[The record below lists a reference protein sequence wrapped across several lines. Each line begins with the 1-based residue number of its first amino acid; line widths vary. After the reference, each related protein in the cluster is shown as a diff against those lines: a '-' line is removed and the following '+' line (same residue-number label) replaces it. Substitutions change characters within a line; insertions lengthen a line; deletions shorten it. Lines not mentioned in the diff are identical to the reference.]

1 MTIGRGEAVAAAP
14 TLPAPFAAETALPSV
29 RIALPTLAL
38 AGALGSVPAVAIV
51 LDGRIDADEWAGARY
66 VSEFRM
72 VQPLTREPS
81 AHPTEAWI
89 LSTPDGLA
97 IAFRN
102 VQPVSVPR
110 TRQKTQRDSGGPVDR
125 VNVYVDF
132 DGDGRQGYNFTVTLA
147 GSVMDETISN
157 ENRFSRDWDG
167 DWQFAVGEEGD
178 TWSVEILIPWHIAPM
193 QRVSGDTRRIGIA
206 LDRVI
211 GSSNER
217 MAWPAIIFSETRFL
231 SAFERIELAAQSQSL
246 LALTPYAVTL
256 YDNIAG
262 TAESDAGLDLFWKPS
277 GQFQLS
283 ATLNP
288 DFGQVES
295 DQLVVNFGAIE
306 TFFGDKRPF
315 FTENQSFFD
324 VPFGA
329 LNNQN
334 RLIYTRRVG
343 APADDGGGAGD
354 VAGAIKIN
362 GSLGRYNLGVF
373 AASESDA
380 AGRDFFAA
388 RIGRDGERI
397 GWGSMV
403 TRVDRPFLDRVAT
416 VGSMDHRWKVGS
428 ALTINAAVVASQVD
442 QAGQARSDS
451 GAQLRLDHELS
462 QRWRQQ
468 LYVVH
473 LGKDLQLNDF
483 GFLERNDFNYLRYEI
498 AQRITSLPEA
508 SPWASHQWRYAASTR
523 HNDRGLKLWDAIA
536 INRSSERRDG
546 GNRFVE
552 LALFGAG
559 YDDLI
564 TRGNGAVRIP
574 AKAFAVYERYHSR
587 RNGGRWEFYTGA
599 RYGSDGLEGIGKGS
613 YRLYVEPVYHAS
625 ESLRLFAGISA
636 EANDDWLLW
645 RPNRA
650 GQNQLATFDMRMLR
664 LNAGATWLV
673 DHKQELRLRLE
684 AIGLDAKA
692 LQAWDLA
699 PGGHP
704 SASNQTMDDFALRR
718 LGFQIR
724 YRYELAPLSNL
735 YIAYVRGGS
744 LLEAGEGG
752 YDAGRQFADAF
763 DLRDSEQ
770 LLVKFS
776 YRFTL

>member
-1 MTIGRGEAVAAAP
+1 MRKLSFLFVLAASCCS
-14 TLPAPFAAETALPSV
+14 LPAA
-29 RIALPTLAL
+29 
-38 AGALGSVPAVAIV
+38 AIV
-51 LDGRIDADEWAGARY
+51 LDGRIDEAEWQGARH
-66 VSEFRM
+66 VTDFRM
-72 VQPLTREPS
+72 VQPLTRES
-81 AHPTEAWI
+81 TTHPTQAWI
-89 LSTPDGLA
+89 LSTPEGLA

-102 VQPVSVPR
+102 TQPDAVPR
-110 TRQKTQRDSGGPVDR
+110 TRQKTQRDGGGPVDR

-193 QRVSGDTRRIGIA
+193 QKVAGDTRRIGIA

-231 SAFERIELAAQSQSL
+231 SAFARIDVAQQSQSL
-246 LALTPYAVTL
+246 LAFTPYAVSL
-256 YDNIAG
+256 YDNISG
-262 TAESDAGLDLFWKPS
+262 KAEFDAGLDVFWKPS

-283 ATLNP
+283 ATVNP

-324 VPFGA
+324 VPFGSLGGA
-329 LNNQN
+329 N

-343 APADDGGGAGD
+343 APADDGSGAGD
-354 VAGAIKIN
+354 VAGAVKIN
-362 GSLGRYNLGVF
+362 GSLGRYNYGVF
-373 AASESDA
+373 AATESDE

-388 RIGRDGERI
+388 RIGRDGERV
-397 GWGSMV
+397 GWGSMF

-416 VGSMDHRWKVGS
+416 VGSMDHRWKLGS
-428 ALTINAAVVASQVD
+428 ALTINAAVVASHVD
-442 QAGQARSDS
+442 QAGQSSSDS
-451 GAQLRLDHELS
+451 GAQLRLDHEINR
-462 QRWRQQ
+462 RWRQQ
-468 LYVVH
+468 LYFVH
-473 LGKDLQLNDF
+473 LGKELQLNDF

-498 AQRITSLPEA
+498 AQRLTGLA
-508 SPWASHQWRYAASTR
+508 ADSPWASHQWRYAASTR
-523 HNDRGLKLWDAIA
+523 RNDRGLKLWDALA

-546 GNRFVE
+546 GNQFFE
-552 LALFGAG
+552 LAVFGEG

-564 TRGNGAVRIP
+564 TRGNGVVRIP
-574 AKAFAVYERYHSR
+574 AKLFAFYERYFSR
-587 RNGGRWEFYTGA
+587 RNGGRWEFYSNA

-613 YRLYVEPVYHAS
+613 YRLTAEPVYHAS
-625 ESLRLFAGISA
+625 EGLRLFAGISA
-636 EANDDWLLW
+636 ERNDDWLLW

-664 LNAGATWLV
+664 LNGGATWLV
-673 DHKQELRLRLE
+673 DHKQELRVRLE

-692 LQAWDLA
+692 LQTWDL
-699 PGGHP
+699 
-704 SASNQTMDDFALRR
+704 SASGRPTASSQGMDDFALRR
-718 LGFQIR
+718 MGFQIR
-724 YRYELAPLSNL
+724 YRYELAPLSHL

-744 LLEAGEGG
+744 LFEAGEDGF
-752 YDAGRQFADAF
+752 DASRQFADAF
-763 DLRDSEQ
+763 SLRDSEQ